1 MISFITTSGNFLK
14 VLIKKVR
21 SPCAESTDILVSL
34 FAALVI
40 SFKKTHKP
48 TKTHHT
54 TLHSHL
60 SFFRVLMCMTCL
72 FFLYMVCTRILIE
85 KKYFGSPSSPVLY
98 CRNCLHQQNAAIC
111 RSVRCCILL
120 REYCVLMTDYLSSY
134 RNTFIFTE

>member
-1 MISFITTSGNFLK
+1 MISFITTSRNLLK

-60 SFFRVLMCMTCL
+60 SFFRVLMCVTCL

-85 KKYFGSPSSPVLY
+85 KNILDPLVPLY
-98 CRNCLHQQNAAIC
+98 CTAEIACISKMQQYVGQFAAVFSLENI
-111 RSVRCCILL
+111 V
-120 REYCVLMTDYLSSY
+120 Y
-134 RNTFIFTE
+134 